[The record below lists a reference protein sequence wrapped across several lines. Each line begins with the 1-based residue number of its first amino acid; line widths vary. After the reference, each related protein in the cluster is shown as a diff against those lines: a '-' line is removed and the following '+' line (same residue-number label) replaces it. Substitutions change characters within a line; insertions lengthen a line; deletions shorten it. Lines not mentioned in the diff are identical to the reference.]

1 MRHLVDHRGLNR
13 TAAHRRALLR
23 NLAQSLIEHGEV
35 RTTLPKAKELQ
46 RHIEKLITLAKR
58 AQGGDLIARRQ
69 IHKHL
74 SDRAIIAKEHLS
86 DYEMMTDAKRRT
98 VLRTRS
104 GRRHR
109 TGQPKGHLAF
119 TADSVMHRLIETI
132 APKYIDRSGGYSRL
146 VRLPNWRIGDAG
158 ELAVVQLVGDETPP
172 GNLVKPLKS
181 ARRRRADSRYALA
194 VKLSKGA
201 GRRGGKSAAKE
212 DQTGSAEVFVPEST

>member
-1 MRHLVDHRGLNR
+1 MRHRVDHRGLGR
-13 TAAHRRALLR
+13 TTDHRRALLR

-46 RHIEKLITLAKR
+46 RHVERLVTLAKR
-58 AQGGDLIARRQ
+58 AQGGDLVARRQ

-74 SDRAIIAKEHLS
+74 SDRAIIPKENLS
-86 DYEMMTDAKRRT
+86 DYEAMSDAKRRT

-109 TGQPKGHLAF
+109 TGQPRGHLTF
-119 TADSVMHRLIETI
+119 TADSVMHRLIETV
-132 APKYIDRSGGYSRL
+132 APKYVDRPGGYTRL
-146 VRLPNWRIGDAG
+146 VRLPTWRIGDAG
-158 ELAVVQLVGDETPP
+158 EIAVVQFVGDETAP

-181 ARRRRADSRYALA
+181 ARQRRSESRYALA

-201 GRRGGKSAAKE
+201 GRRGGKPAARE
-212 DQTGSAEVFVPEST
+212 GEPEEAPESTSEAT